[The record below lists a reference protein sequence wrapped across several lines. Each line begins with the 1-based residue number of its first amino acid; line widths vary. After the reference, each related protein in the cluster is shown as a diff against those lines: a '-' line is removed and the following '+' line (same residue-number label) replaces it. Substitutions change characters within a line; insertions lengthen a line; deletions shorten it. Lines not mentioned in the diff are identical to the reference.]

1 MIVRMLPTSPIPA
14 IRGKIIPHQINSAK
28 RESSLFCS
36 LLAESPKVV
45 FTWKLI
51 SLIMDI
57 GPCDGKTCTW
67 ETSTQP
73 NCMLYSEDA
82 KHKLHF
88 LYGINFRQ
96 DKHYLLWSSHPCLS
110 IWPRMCCRSLVVSNK
125 LYADRTLWCK
135 YANCT
140 RKHWYVSK
148 LALNVSVYKLFQSVY
163 MLVLEPI

>member
-45 FTWKLI
+45 FTWKFI

-96 DKHYLLWSSHPCLS
+96 DKHYLLWSSNPCLS
-110 IWPRMCCRSLVVSNK
+110 DLECVAGRLLCQTNCMLIE
-125 LYADRTLWCK
+125 LYDASRRIVQESTGM
-135 YANCT
+135 
-140 RKHWYVSK
+140 
-148 LALNVSVYKLFQSVY
+148 SVN
-163 MLVLEPI
+163 